1 MATYDEIFT
10 LANTGA
16 GAALANKIQV
26 AVVVAAEKISRES
39 SDTAINPNHVN
50 RVKWA
55 KSVFQNP
62 AGAQRDMIMIVLVK
76 AMAFTTTQIAG
87 AADAL
92 VQTYVDASVDSL
104 ALG

>member
-1 MATYDEIFT
+1 MATYDELLT
-10 LANTGA
+10 LANTGT

-26 AVVVAAEKISRES
+26 AVVVAAEKISREDS
-39 SDTAINPNHVN
+39 TVLNHTN

-55 KSVFQNP
+55 KQVFQNP
-62 AGAQRDMIMIVLVK
+62 ASAQRDMIMIVLVK
-76 AMAFTTTQIAG
+76 AMAFTSVQIAS